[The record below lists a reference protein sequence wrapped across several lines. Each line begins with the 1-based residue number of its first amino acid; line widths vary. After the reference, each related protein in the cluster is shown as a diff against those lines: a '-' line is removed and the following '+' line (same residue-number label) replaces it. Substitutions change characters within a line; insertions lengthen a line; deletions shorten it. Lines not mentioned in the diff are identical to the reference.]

1 LKERNTLS
9 FLWLRTEASITLTQN
24 QFSVTENALKFT
36 YGRPNVEFI
45 HFPGGPAT
53 GLSSR
58 GWRGER
64 KWKEGTLIKWMRRTG
79 RGDAMEEKRDTI
91 EAMERG

>member
-1 LKERNTLS
+1 MTR
-9 FLWLRTEASITLTQN
+9 N

-36 YGRPNVEFI
+36 YGRLNVEFI
-45 HFPGGPAT
+45 HLPGGPAT

-64 KWKEGTLIKWMRRTG
+64 EWREGTLIKWMRRTDRP
-79 RGDAMEEKRDTI
+79 RGDAMEERMDTI
-91 EAMERG
+91 KAMERG